1 MHASASLLIY
11 REYECAHRVFSL
23 EMCVGQEFGFALERP
38 LAAPTSVSAEARAVV
53 ALVLLQLGEV
63 MRHLHE
69 I

>member
-1 MHASASLLIY
+1 MRAQ
-11 REYECAHRVFSL
+11 VFSL

-38 LAAPTSVSAEARAVV
+38 LAPVSAEARAVV